1 MTDKDFPYAD
11 ILHLPHHRAA
21 GRAHMSL
28 HDRAAQFAP
37 FAALTGFD
45 GVIAETGRQTERRV
59 ELSESEKARLDRK
72 FARIIE
78 SLQQGQHPTVTVVY
92 FEADARKEGGAHRQ
106 HSGEVKKIDLFER
119 TMVFMGENSRSG
131 GKAVSLDDVVDIRG
145 KSLEAL
151 EDACEGDDAF

>member
-1 MTDKDFPYAD
+1 MTDNDFPYAD

-59 ELSESEKARLDRK
+59 ELSESEKALLDRK
-72 FARIIE
+72 FARIIDC
-78 SLQQGQHPTVTVVY
+78 LQQGRRPTVTVEY
-92 FEADARKEGGAHRQ
+92 FEADARKEGGAYRQ
-106 HSGEVKKIDLFER
+106 CSGEVKKIDLFER
-119 TMVFMGENSRSG
+119 TIVFMGKGGRSG
-131 GKAVSLDDVVDIRG
+131 RVTIPMDDVMDIR
-145 KSLEAL
+145 SE
-151 EDACEGDDAF
+151 

>member
-11 ILHLPHHRAA
+11 ILRLPHHRAA

-59 ELSESEKARLDRK
+59 ELSESEKALLDRK
-72 FARIIE
+72 FARIIDC
-78 SLQQGQHPTVTVVY
+78 LQQGRRPTVTVAY
-92 FEADARKEGGAHRQ
+92 FEADARKDGGAYRQ
-106 HSGEVKKIDLFER
+106 CSGEIKKIDLFER
-119 TMVFMGENSRSG
+119 TIVFMGKGGRSG
-131 GKAVSLDDVVDIRG
+131 RVTIPMDDVMDIR
-145 KSLEAL
+145 SE
-151 EDACEGDDAF
+151 

>member
-45 GVIAETGRQTERRV
+45 GVIAETGRQTECRV
-59 ELSESEKARLDRK
+59 ELSESETVLLDRK
-72 FARIIE
+72 LARIIE
-78 SLQQGQHPTVTVVY
+78 SLQQGQHPTVTVETWRKKYKIVT
-92 FEADARKEGGAHRQ
+92 ETARK
-106 HSGEVKKIDLFER
+106 DLLRLCECGVLER
-119 TMVFMGENSRSG
+119 TMEGK
-131 GKAVSLDDVVDIRG
+131 KAVFLIQRN
-145 KSLEAL
+145 
-151 EDACEGDDAF
+151 

>member
-45 GVIAETGRQTERRV
+45 GVIAETGRQTECRA
-59 ELSESEKARLDRK
+59 ELSESETVLLDRK
-72 FARIIE
+72 LARIIE
-78 SLQQGQHPTVTVVY
+78 SLQQGQHPTVTVEY
-92 FEADARKEGGAHRQ
+92 FEADVRKDGGAYRQ
-106 HSGEVKKIDLFER
+106 CSGEVKKIDLFER
-119 TMVFMGENSRSG
+119 TIVFMGKG
-131 GKAVSLDDVVDIRG
+131 GCSEGEAVPIGDVMDIRG
-145 KSLEAL
+145 EALEAL
-151 EDACEGDDAF
+151 EDGCEGDEVF

>member
-1 MTDKDFPYAD
+1 MTDNDFPYAD

-59 ELSESEKARLDRK
+59 ELSESEKALLDRK
-72 FARIIE
+72 FARIIDC
-78 SLQQGQHPTVTVVY
+78 LQQGRRPTVTVAY
-92 FEADARKEGGAHRQ
+92 FEADARKDGGAYRQ

-119 TMVFMGENSRSG
+119 TIVFMGKGGRSG
-131 GKAVSLDDVVDIRG
+131 RVTIPMDDVMDIR
-145 KSLEAL
+145 SE
-151 EDACEGDDAF
+151 